1 MSIFKYFILLTT
13 LLTLSSCMPEKEV
26 KLDPNLDYVDFIPH
40 GADSIEIDSAISEH
54 VINIPNAKK
63 NNSWH
68 SSSFSLNNIPH
79 NLYAKI
85 NLQNPKIKTYK
96 LTPGSESSSRDNIVV
111 ANDTIYT
118 SSRGTVFAYHL
129 SNPSKLRWK
138 KTVEKEK
145 DNLVGGGIYYKDKH
159 IAITT
164 GGKDLVILNSYTGK
178 EVWRYRLSNISRST
192 PVIYQ
197 NRVYVV
203 TIDNALYAINL
214 KTGFV
219 EWGIKEAHENLGFL
233 GGSSPESYDKSII
246 MPFSSGKILSINAE
260 TGKEIWSASLSATS
274 GDESYINDIDMVP
287 VIKDGIL
294 YISSHNGILYAI
306 NAAKGTLE
314 WANRYAGGHSQLWVA
329 NDYLYTINKNNQ
341 LLAIYKVTGSVKWAV
356 GLEAIK
362 KSKKAAIL
370 FSDNSTTFNGPT
382 MINGN
387 LYITSSNGHLLVFNA
402 VSGKKLKDIKI
413 KKGNNSPV
421 ITAGEHIYF
430 LSGNGTLTVIGQ

>member
-1 MSIFKYFILLTT
+1 MSIFKYFILLAS
-13 LLTLSSCMPEKEV
+13 LLALSSCMPEKEV
-26 KLDPNLDYVDFIPH
+26 KLDPNLDYLDFIPY
-40 GADSIEIDSAISEH
+40 GSDSLEIDSAISEH
-54 VINIPNAKK
+54 VINVPHAKK
-63 NNSWH
+63 INSWH
-68 SSSFSLNNIPH
+68 SSSFSLNNIPN

-85 NLQNPKIKTYK
+85 NLQNPKVKTYN
-96 LTPGSESSSRDNIVV
+96 LTTGSDYSARDNIVV

-118 SSRGTVFAYHL
+118 SSQGTVFAYHL
-129 SNPSKLRWK
+129 NNPSKLRWK
-138 KTVEKEK
+138 KIVEKEK
-145 DNLVGGGIYYKDKH
+145 NNLVGGGIYYQGQYL
-159 IAITT
+159 AITT
-164 GGKDLVILNSYTGK
+164 GGKDLVLLSSDTGK

-203 TIDNALYAINL
+203 TIDNVLHAINL

-233 GGSSPESYDKSII
+233 GGSSPESYEKSII

-260 TGKEIWSASLSATS
+260 TGKEIWSATLSATP

-287 VIKDGIL
+287 VIKDGML
-294 YISSHNGILYAI
+294 YISSHNGVLYSI

-329 NDYLYTINKNNQ
+329 NDYLYTVNKNNQ
-341 LLAIYKVTGSVKWAV
+341 LLAIYKVTGSVKWATE
-356 GLEAIK
+356 LESINK
-362 KSKKAAIL
+362 TNKDSVF
-370 FSDNSTTFNGPT
+370 FSDNSTSFNGPT

-413 KKGNNSPV
+413 KKGDNSPA

-430 LSGNGTLTVIGQ
+430 LNGSGTLTVIGQ